1 MEDSQDAINKVYKEN
16 TDFILIGLTGR
27 TGSGCSTAAELLS
40 SSTEMDLSGKSEIYK
55 SENDRRKFEIVSRYI
70 KENWTPFKTIKVTT
84 VITAY
89 ILEMTFDRFKKCVS
103 DILQSE
109 ESEGDNEALF
119 SSHFDEEFKKEYND
133 LRTRVKKHPLSERKN
148 SSQKRDEIIKLY
160 IKGDIRNFGGEIQS
174 ILKKIHDCKNSDKK
188 GYDPYIEFYQN
199 IGDNIRSSG
208 KASSKEFDSEN
219 IFMLAKSVNS
229 LVKVIRDQDKE
240 NSRPT
245 RIVIDAIRNPFEAL
259 FFKQRYA
266 SFYLI
271 SINTKEGRLKRLRKE
286 GGLSDKQIETL
297 DDKEYPSKLR
307 NNEVFISQNIQ
318 KCIELSDIHIHNPD
332 WSDTY
337 RKELCS
343 QLGWY
348 MALILHPGLVPPTAV
363 ERNMQVAYT
372 AKLNSGCIS
381 RQVGAVVSD
390 SNYSLK
396 AVGWNSTPSGQTPCV
411 LRNARNLQKVHD
423 GTSSRS
429 DAIEFSEYE
438 KNDEEFQKT
447 FKEIYEKPFKKNKN
461 NHLKGR
467 NLSFCFK
474 DIRNKIKDNKNQVHT
489 RALHAEENA
498 FLQIAKY
505 GGQALNGGILFST
518 ASPCELCAKKAY
530 QLGISKIIYVDP
542 YPGIA
547 EDNIIKSGESDKRPE
562 MILYRG
568 ALGRAYHKLYQPLMS
583 YKDELQLLTDTEEA
597 PKKTGCE
604 ALEEE
609 NKQLKEKIFKLET
622 ASKAFCSSINTC
634 P

>member
-1 MEDSQDAINKVYKEN
+1 MEDSQDAIKNVYKKN
-16 TDFILIGLTGR
+16 TDFVLIGLTGR

-55 SENDRRKFEIVSRYI
+55 SENDHRKFDIVTRYI

-84 VITAY
+84 LITAH
-89 ILEMTFDRFKKCVS
+89 IVEMTFEKFKSCVS
-103 DILQSE
+103 DILKLKE
-109 ESEGDNEALF
+109 NNKELI
-119 SSHFDEEFKKEYND
+119 SSYFDDEFQKEYNT
-133 LRTRVKKHPLSERKN
+133 LRSKIKKYPLCKYKDSH
-148 SSQKRDEIIKLY
+148 QDRDEIIKLY
-160 IKGDIRNFGGEIQS
+160 IEGDIREFGIK
-174 ILKKIHDCKNSDKK
+174 IKNTLKKLYECSDKDK
-188 GYDPYIEFYQN
+188 KNYDPYTKFYQD
-199 IGDNIRSSG
+199 IGDNLRSTG
-208 KASSKEFDSEN
+208 KADRNEFDSEN
-219 IFMLAKSVNS
+219 IFMLAESVNS
-229 LVKVIRDQDKE
+229 LVKVIRAKDKE
-240 NSRPT
+240 ESRPT

-286 GGLSDKQIETL
+286 SGLKEEQIKRLDK
-297 DDKEYPSKLR
+297 KEYPSKLTDG
-307 NNEVFISQNIQ
+307 EVFVSQNIQ

-332 WSDTY
+332 WGATY

-381 RQVGAVVSD
+381 RQVGAVVTD
-390 SNYSLK
+390 NDYSLK

-411 LRNARNLQKVHD
+411 LRNAHD
-423 GTSSRS
+423 LLKIQDEKTDKSN
-429 DAIEFSEYE
+429 AIEFSEYE
-438 KNDEEFQKT
+438 KNDEEFKT
-447 FKEIYEKPFKKNKN
+447 VFKDSYKEYLESND
-461 NHLKGR
+461 LEGR
-467 NLSFCFK
+467 NFSFCFK
-474 DIRNKIKDNKNQVHT
+474 DIRNQIKDNKNQVHT

-505 GGQALNGGILFST
+505 GGQALNSGILFST

-530 QLGISKIIYVDP
+530 QLGISEIIYVDP

-547 EDNIIKSGESDKRPE
+547 EDNIIKSGEPDKRPE

-583 YKDELQLLTDTEEA
+583 HKDELQLLTGFEKTS
-597 PKKTGCE
+597 KKIECE
-604 ALEEE
+604 TLEEE
-609 NKQLKEKIFKLET
+609 NKQLKEKISKLEN
-622 ASKAFCSSINTC
+622 ASKTFCTSISTATS
-634 P
+634 

>member
-1 MEDSQDAINKVYKEN
+1 MAGSQGAINKVYKEN

-27 TGSGCSTAAELLS
+27 TGSGCSTAGELLS
-40 SSTEMDLSGKSEIYK
+40 SSTEMDLSGKSKIYK
-55 SENDRRKFEIVSRYI
+55 SKNDRRKFNIVTRYI

-84 VITAY
+84 LITAY
-89 ILEMTFDRFKKCVS
+89 ILEMTFDIFKKCVS

-109 ESEGDNEALF
+109 GDNEELF
-119 SSHFDEEFKKEYND
+119 SSNFDDEFEKEYND
-133 LRTRVKKHPLSERKN
+133 LKARIKKHPLGECKDSPQE
-148 SSQKRDEIIKLY
+148 RDEIIKLY
-160 IKGDIRNFGGEIQS
+160 IEGDIRNFGV
-174 ILKKIHDCKNSDKK
+174 KIRRIIRKTHKCRGKDNEKN
-188 GYDPYIEFYQN
+188 YDPYIKFYQD

-208 KASSKEFDSEN
+208 KANIKKFDSEN
-219 IFMLAKSVNS
+219 IFRLAESVNS
-229 LVKVIRDQDKE
+229 LVKVIRVQDKE

-286 GGLSDKQIETL
+286 GGLSDEHIKAL
-297 DDKEYPSKLR
+297 DDKEYPSKLKGKK
-307 NNEVFISQNIQ
+307 VFVSQDIQ

-381 RQVGAVVSD
+381 RQVGAVVTDSD
-390 SNYSLK
+390 YSLK

-411 LRNARNLQKVHD
+411 LRNARDLLKVHNEKL
-423 GTSSRS
+423 GGSH
-429 DAIEFSEYE
+429 AIEFSEYE
-438 KNDEEFQKT
+438 KSDKEFQKK
-447 FKEIYEKPFKKNKN
+447 FKEMHEDQLKN
-461 NHLKGR
+461 NELEGR

-474 DIRNKIKDNKNQVHT
+474 DIRNKIKGNKNQVHT

-505 GGQALNGGILFST
+505 GGQALNGGVLFST

-547 EDNIIKSGESDKRPE
+547 ESNIIESGKPGKRPK

-568 ALGRAYHKLYQPLMS
+568 ALGSAYHKLYQPLMS
-583 YKDELQLLTDTEEA
+583 YKDELQLLTQSGKN
-597 PKKTGCE
+597 PKK
-604 ALEEE
+604 
-609 NKQLKEKIFKLET
+609 
-622 ASKAFCSSINTC
+622 SSNDS